1 MKKYKRKNKVGYK
14 IGYKC
19 GRFEL
24 IHRAH
29 IETLLECAGKCD
41 KLIVLIHDCKTKPSY
56 MSAKDRK
63 FILDQLYFVDTVMIY
78 KAETEDDFVAGLV
91 EHNPKW
97 YHIMFHSEELEG
109 KENVPCADFVDEVQ
123 FIKRKEGS
131 VGSVGELVEKIK
143 NE

>member
-1 MKKYKRKNKVGYK
+1 MKKFKWKNKV
-14 IGYKC
+14 GYKC

-29 IETLLECAGKCD
+29 IETLIECANKCD
-41 KLIVLIHDCKTKPSY
+41 RLVVLVHDCESKQSY
-56 MSAKDRK
+56 MSADDRA
-63 FILDQLYFVDTVMIY
+63 FILNQLYFVDRVMVY
-78 KAETEDDFVAGLV
+78 DDKTEDNYIKYLV
-91 EHNPKW
+91 EHNPKY

-109 KENVPCADFVDEVQ
+109 AEHIPGFKYVDEVK
-123 FIKRKEGS
+123 FIKRKKGS